1 MNAILA
7 DLLLAVVISGLTW
20 LMTGGAYATP
30 APVRGHNNERCGECG
45 EEATSTHRC
54 PGRPRTA
61 PSWALRTIL
70 PPDECPDC
78 HGPAHPGQ
86 PCPGGGQ

>member
-1 MNAILA
+1 MNTILA

-61 PSWALRTIL
+61 PSWALREDTTWFPGKKKPKPT
-70 PPDECPDC
+70 PPKEP
-78 HGPAHPGQ
+78 Q
-86 PCPGGGQ
+86 R